1 MSKDERFT
9 LIAVAKAAGVSKTTG
24 SDALRDSGRVSERT
38 KQHVVPWRGGSAAP
52 RTRPRARCGA
62 PAPA

>member
-1 MSKDERFT
+1 M
-9 LIAVAKAAGVSKTTG
+9 SKTTG
-24 SDALRDSGRVSERT
+24 SDALPDSGRVSERT